1 MALKDLLT
9 DLSNFKY
16 TDYGNAGSVQSQ
28 VSGRHGTPDAPI
40 DNSDFDNGV
49 GFGVDPNSTPQSFNV
64 RGYTI
69 SGDKRFIV
77 NYGGDIVGSEGSIYG
92 MGDFNSILT
101 PFDHTQ
107 MRDTSRVVYNQ
118 YSSVPFGD
126 SRHTDDGDVI
136 GAIGGGVS
144 YYGNLLPITPRAS
157 LYGDD
162 IGGFRVP
169 LQGGNTNPPG
179 TESNIVGF
187 DGIQTTLN
195 IPQIVLTGPF
205 DDTYQSEL
213 NTEPISPN
221 AHGSDFFTSPLTN
234 YTSQFSIGDLRTDIE
249 SGFSRSGMYT
259 VPEGA
264 SLVEPS
270 EIIFKQF
277 TRGDSSL
284 KRVTMTSPNFSPFVF
299 GTGIPYVIPQHTSTG
314 PTQFTIGAF
323 SDDPLIED
331 LHGSDFMSRPSYT
344 SQIGTDTATHN
355 VSMITLTGP
364 TTDTYQTTINLD
376 RVAAGAHGSDFQ
388 TTPLEAF
395 SSRFANQDEL
405 LMNTVFDSGF
415 STDDFYV
422 DSSNRGPT
430 SFGEF
435 KQFNKSEN
443 SLKTISL
450 DSPNTDPD
458 GNEFYTFPNRLP
470 YNLDDDDQYHRRA
483 PFIIKDI
490 GDKWGPNIDTS
501 LDEGLVRGG
510 VVTSVSRGIADAL
523 RLTKFILTPKGILF
537 GLKQAG
543 FQLLNPRPE
552 TRVWNPLSLGSGNTI
567 ALGIPLR
574 IDRHLGGGTYLDA
587 IGGSDGEDSILTGY
601 GNAVTSTPALQGGKI
616 AFQTARRVTLAHT
629 VAMVPGAGG
638 KVSIGALPEIS
649 FDLTAGG
656 SGNITSFS
664 PNTFSDTND
673 LGFNIPDRNIYTRD
687 KKYHINSG
695 PSSIETLPQLS
706 PSTLGNSLVARVTG
720 QDIGEEVPR
729 PGSPLLD
736 EIIKGKQ
743 VLAEGLE
750 GVYPGT
756 GNVLDE
762 PKIHG
767 VGGLQGLARRN
778 GGYSITL
785 GNSNAQDS
793 VNGIPAGNLF
803 DEGEETFPYQQNH
816 RKRSLIPI
824 GLTAQGY
831 GYGPKHGLAARATQE
846 SIFDAYNGEV
856 EAFGIEG
863 EFGNIPE
870 SRLAVLKDG
879 VYEGDYH
886 GPESSAEAFPY
897 FSGRDA
903 FQSFPSLARTN
914 ARLIDGGEFIG
925 AQIGRSGITDSTD
938 YFKSYYHEFPGSTP
952 VISIVSSPESSLDD
966 RIFIKDQHTIATD
979 LSPNTN
985 EVLYFGPNTL
995 ARPGSRKYED
1005 EVGRDKA
1012 GFINIGL
1019 DSPSVRRNNINQSNQ
1034 AHMVAATTPIG
1045 NAMWDPELVASGEI
1059 DPNNPP
1065 TQGIYK
1071 LGNNIH
1077 QPRQGEDRTKKGIPQ
1092 RNTKPDEGPVQK
1104 PYKVANDKKG
1114 SEGQTYEEVARNREN
1129 VEAPQSSFSLSGGEK
1144 GDPQIQITQTWI
1156 DKNRYPFDYSEPIKL
1171 QEFPL
1176 RNKDINADGTN
1187 AGPQLQALSFL
1198 SPERGDVGNLYGL
1211 PTREKF
1217 GNLADRYQ
1225 VSIQSDDFPNK
1236 LIIKQSNDN
1245 PNELILPRVV
1255 ANSDD
1260 ATLKIREGSDSNKK
1274 SLEIERGHK
1283 FKDNPINKDAG
1294 DDLSSRDS
1302 AKAIGSGNKI
1312 DRYRT
1317 LAYGD
1322 IPTSAGGA
1330 EGTLA
1335 NRYDERS
1342 KVSTQDNPNQP
1353 VKPVLDRNNPNDQ
1366 MIKFENKDGVGFI
1379 KIYDNNIKGDL
1390 RDKYDKINM
1399 TQYGEDTNED
1409 YIKFKFFDEVN
1420 KKNIIFPATLTGL
1433 TDTFSPDY
1441 ASERYIGRP
1450 DQVYVYQGTTRE
1462 ISFDFKVAAMSRQ
1475 QLLVVWEKINYLTGL
1490 TYPNWV
1496 TQGNTTRMQ
1505 APFMSLTIGDMYN
1518 RMPGYLNGLT
1528 YDVEDNTTWDTE
1540 EGYQLPKIVNINCTF
1555 THIGKHPLANKGIH
1569 FDTPWKRPLA
1579 RQNGNDGTSGYT
1591 NLPRS
1596 SDNKDLSLILGDN

>member
-49 GFGVDPNSTPQSFNV
+49 GFGADPNSTPQSFNV
-64 RGYTI
+64 RGYQIT
-69 SGDKRFIV
+69 GNKRFIV
-77 NYGGDIVGSEGSIYG
+77 NFGGEILDNEGSIYG
-92 MGDFNSILT
+92 LSEFNTIA
-101 PFDHTQ
+101 
-107 MRDTSRVVYNQ
+107 
-118 YSSVPFGD
+118 G
-126 SRHTDDGDVI
+126 
-136 GAIGGGVS
+136 IGGDGS
-144 YYGNLLPITPRAS
+144 TFYANLNPITPRGS
-157 LYGDD
+157 IYRDD
-162 IGGFRVP
+162 SGNYRVP
-169 LQGGNTNPPG
+169 QEFGNTNPPG
-179 TESNIVGF
+179 TESTIVGF
-187 DGIQTTLN
+187 NGEQTTLN

-205 DDTYQSEL
+205 SDTYQSNL

-234 YTSQFSIGDLRTDIE
+234 YTSQFSLENLNTSID
-249 SGFSRSGMYT
+249 SGFDRAQMYIANT
-259 VPEGA
+259 T
-264 SLVEPS
+264 EPS
-270 EIIFKQF
+270 EIVFKQF

-284 KRVTMTSPNFSPFVF
+284 RRITLTSPNFNPFVF
-299 GTGIPYVIPQHTSTG
+299 GDGLPYVIPQHTSTG
-314 PTQFTIGAF
+314 PTQFSVGEF
-323 SDDPLIED
+323 SDDPLIPD

-344 SQIGTDTATHN
+344 SQISTETATHN
-355 VSMITLTGP
+355 VTMINLTGP
-364 TTDTYQTTINLD
+364 TTQPYQSTINID
-376 RVAAGAHGSDFQ
+376 SVAEGAHGSDFL
-388 TTPLEAF
+388 TTPISAF
-395 SSRFANQDEL
+395 SSRFANQNQF

-415 STDDFYV
+415 NVDDFYV

-470 YNLDDDDQYHRRA
+470 YNLDDDDQYHSRA

-490 GDKWGPNIDTS
+490 GDKWGPNTES
-501 LDEGLVRGG
+501 TFDEGLVRGG
-510 VVTSVSRGIADAL
+510 IVTSVSRGLADAV
-523 RLTKFILTPKGILF
+523 RLTKYIFTGKGILF
-537 GLKQAG
+537 GLRQAG
-543 FQLLNPRPE
+543 LQLLNPREE
-552 TRVWNPLSLGSGNTI
+552 TRVWNPLSLGSGNTTV
-567 ALGIPLR
+567 LGVPLR
-574 IDRHLGGGTYLDA
+574 LDRHLGGGNYLDS

-601 GNAVTSTPALQGGKI
+601 GNAVSGIQALAGGKI
-616 AFQTARRVTLAHT
+616 AFQTSRRFTLAHLGGF
-629 VAMVPGAGG
+629 VPGAGG
-638 KVSIGALPEIS
+638 QVSFGARPEIS
-649 FDLTAGG
+649 FDLFAGG
-656 SGNITSFS
+656 SGNITSLS

-673 LGFNIPDRNIYTRD
+673 IGFNIPDRNIYGRD
-687 KKYHINSG
+687 KKYHINTG
-695 PSSIETLPQLS
+695 PSSIETLAQLS
-706 PSTLGNSLVARVTG
+706 PSTPGNSLIARVTG
-720 QDIGEEVPR
+720 QDIGEVESV
-729 PGSPLLD
+729 GSPLLD

-743 VLAEGLE
+743 TLAEGLE

-767 VGGLQGLARRN
+767 AGGLQGIARRN

-793 VNGIPAGNLF
+793 VNGIPAGNLY

-886 GPESSAEAFPY
+886 GPDSSDLAFPY

-925 AQIGRSGITDSTD
+925 VQIGRSGIYDSTD
-938 YFKSYYHEFPGSTP
+938 YFKTYYHEFPGSSP
-952 VISIVSSPESSLDD
+952 VVSIVSSTESSLDD

-979 LSPNTN
+979 LSPNAN
-985 EVLYFGPNTL
+985 EVLYYGPNTL
-995 ARPGSRKYED
+995 ARAGSRKYED
-1005 EVGRDKA
+1005 EVGRDKE

-1019 DSPSVRRNNINQSNQ
+1019 DSPSIRRNNINQSNQ

-1045 NAMWDPELVASGEI
+1045 NAIWDPELVASGEI

-1065 TQGIYK
+1065 TTSIYK

-1092 RNTKPDEGPVQK
+1092 RNTKPEEGAVQK
-1104 PYKVANDKKG
+1104 PYKVGNDKKG
-1114 SEGQTYEEVARNREN
+1114 SEGQTYEEVIRNREN
-1129 VEAPQSSFSLSGGEK
+1129 VEAPLSSFSLSDGEK

-1156 DKNRYPFDYSEPIKL
+1156 DKNRYPFDYSKPIKL

-1176 RNKDINADGTN
+1176 RNKDVNPDGTN

-1225 VSIQSDDFPNK
+1225 DSIQSDDFPNK
-1236 LIIKQSNDN
+1236 LIIKQSTED

-1260 ATLKIREGSDSNKK
+1260 ATLKVREGSDSNKK

-1283 FKDNPINKDAG
+1283 FKDNPLIQG
-1294 DDLSSRDS
+1294 GGEDLSSRDE
-1302 AKAIGSGNKI
+1302 AKAVGSGNKI

-1322 IPTSAGGA
+1322 IPKDDPKHP
-1330 EGTLA
+1330 

-1342 KVSTQDNPNQP
+1342 NVSTQENPNEP
-1353 VKPVLDRNNPNDQ
+1353 VKPLLDRNNPNDQ
-1366 MIKFENKDGVGFI
+1366 MVSYENRDGVGFI
-1379 KIYDNNIKGDL
+1379 KIYDTDVRGDL
-1390 RDKYDKINM
+1390 RDKFDRINM
-1399 TQYGEDTNED
+1399 TKYGEGGED
-1409 YIKFKFFDEVN
+1409 FYGDDYVKFKFFDESN
-1420 KKNIIFPATLTGL
+1420 KKNIIFPATIMGL
-1433 TDTFSPDY
+1433 SDSYTPDY
-1441 ASERYIGRP
+1441 SSERYIGRP

-1462 ISFDFKVAAMSRQ
+1462 ITFNFKVAAGSRQ
-1475 QLLVVWEKINYLTGL
+1475 QLLVCWEKLNYLAGL
-1490 TYPNWV
+1490 VYPNWI

-1505 APFMSLTIGDMYN
+1505 APFVSLTVGDMYN
-1518 RMPGYLNGLT
+1518 KMPGYLNSLT
-1528 YDVEDNTTWDTE
+1528 YNVEDDTTWDTE
-1540 EGYQLPKIVNINCTF
+1540 NNFQLPKVVEVDLTF
-1555 THIGKHPLANKGIH
+1555 THIGKYPLANRGVHYDAPWIRKLGRTNVG
-1569 FDTPWKRPLA
+1569 DGQTPYVPLN
-1579 RQNGNDGTSGYT
+1579 RQIENDDI
-1591 NLPRS
+1591 NA
-1596 SDNKDLSLILGDN
+1596 ILGDG